1 MTPITSIQDLE
12 AIYGEAAPKSLS
24 KVVRSMTPHYRT
36 WIEASRFVVI
46 STVGEEGTDGSPRGD
61 DGAVVTIKDDK
72 TLLLPDWFGNN
83 RVDTLRNI
91 VRDERVSLM
100 FMAVGS
106 NSVVRANGTAIVTAE
121 GTLRARFEKKGK
133 LPRSVVVFTIGE
145 MYFQCAKALMRSG
158 IWKQNESDVKLPTA
172 GDFLK
177 ERDALFDG
185 KAYDDAYPEYAKP
198 RMW

>member
-1 MTPITSIQDLE
+1 MTPITTLQDLE

-24 KVVRSMTPHYRT
+24 KVVTHMTPHYRT
-36 WIEASRFVVI
+36 WIEASRFVVV

-61 DGAVVTIKDDK
+61 DGAVVSIADER

-91 VRDERVSLM
+91 VRDDRVSLM
-100 FMAVGS
+100 FMVNSS
-106 NSVVRANGTAIVTAE
+106 NSVVRVNGTAIVTADDA
-121 GTLRARFEKKGK
+121 LRARFEKKGK
-133 LPRSVVVFTIGE
+133 LPRSVIVITIGE

-158 IWKQNESDVKLPTA
+158 LWTQESDVALPTA

-177 ERDALFDG
+177 ERDAMFDG
-185 KAYDDAYPEYAKP
+185 KAYDDAYPEYAKS

>member
-1 MTPITSIQDLE
+1 MTPIKTIEDLE
-12 AIYGEAAPKSLS
+12 AIYGEAVPRSLS
-24 KVVRSMTPHYRT
+24 KVVTHMTPHYRT
-36 WIEASRFVVI
+36 WIEASRFVVV

-61 DGAVVTIKDDK
+61 DGAVVTIADNH

-100 FMAVGS
+100 FMVTAS
-106 NSVVRANGTAIVTAE
+106 NSVVRVNGTAIVTSDDA
-121 GTLRARFEKKGK
+121 LRGRFEKKGK
-133 LPRSVVVFTIGE
+133 LPRSVVVITIGE

-158 IWKQNESDVKLPTA
+158 LWKLDGVGGLPSA

-177 ERDALFDG
+177 ERDGMFDS
-185 KAYDDAYPEYAKP
+185 KAYDEAYPEHAKS